1 MSQSALVAVFI
12 GTINSQSIQLCN
24 ARDLHSFL
32 QVKRDYTTW
41 IKARIAKFGFIDGED
56 YLLNKTGEQVF
67 TKSGENLGGRP
78 SSDYHLTLDMAKE
91 LSMVENNEQGKAARR
106 YFIEL
111 ERKIKSELPRNPA
124 PALPNKTIT
133 PAQQR
138 ELQEAVSKKALSAPI
153 GAQRTSFKTIWG
165 SIKSHFH
172 VGTYKDLS
180 ESQFNS
186 AVEFVENFHWE
197 LLDAPKAP
205 VMQAPSKRYEFPKEM
220 LFQDYFCGKNE
231 DGSLTLPKLDLHTF
245 SNANFSSPMEKLLS
259 TLHDDGHNIDAPY
272 AEFMA
277 MRFGIK
283 RVSEQ
288 LGALFALGSDSGNA
302 TLKIICR
309 R

>member
-1 MSQSALVAVFI
+1 MISISTPASQSLV
-12 GTINSQSIQLCN
+12 SIKN
-24 ARDLHSFL
+24 
-32 QVKRDYTTW
+32 
-41 IKARIAKFGFIDGED
+41 
-56 YLLNKTGEQVF
+56 
-67 TKSGENLGGRP
+67 
-78 SSDYHLTLDMAKE
+78 
-91 LSMVENNEQGKAARR
+91 GKAATTSNVVAETFGKKHNLVLRAIR
-106 YFIEL
+106 NLECSKEFSECNFALIQNDVDLGFGRTRQDPAYAISKDGFMFLAMGFTGKEAAKWKEQFIAAFNAMEAEL
-111 ERKIKSELPRNPA
+111 LRTSTKSKPQAIANQ
-124 PALPNKTIT
+124 TIS

-153 GAQRTSFKTIWG
+153 GAQRTSFKTLWG

-197 LLDAPKAP
+197 LLDAAKVPTSQTP
-205 VMQAPSKRYEFPKEM
+205 QKRYEFPKEM

-245 SNANFSSPMEKLLS
+245 ANNNFDSAMAKLL
-259 TLHDDGHNIDAPY
+259 TAMHDDGHNVDAPY

-283 RVSEQ
+283 RVSDQ
-288 LGALFALGSDSGNA
+288 LGALFSIGADSGNA

-309 R
+309 K

>member
-1 MSQSALVAVFI
+1 MS
-12 GTINSQSIQLCN
+12 NSIQALNSLVSISRNRVITTSNSLASIFNKDHKSVLRAIRNLDCPSEWRERNFALTVIERENPSGGEPIASPAYEITRDGFTILAMGFTGKEAMQFKLAFLEAFN
-24 ARDLHSFL
+24 AME
-32 QVKRDYTTW
+32 
-41 IKARIAKFGFIDGED
+41 AE
-56 YLLNKTGEQVF
+56 LLR
-67 TKSGENLGGRP
+67 L
-78 SSDYHLTLDMAKE
+78 SS
-91 LSMVENNEQGKAARR
+91 
-106 YFIEL
+106 
-111 ERKIKSELPRNPA
+111 NPV

-153 GAQRTSFKTIWG
+153 GAQRTSFKTLWG

-205 VMQAPSKRYEFPKEM
+205 VMQAPLKRYEFPKEM
-220 LFQDYFCGKNE
+220 LFQEYFCGKNE

-245 SNANFSSPMEKLLS
+245 SNANFISPMEKLLS

-288 LGALFALGSDSGNA
+288 LGALFAIGSDSGNA